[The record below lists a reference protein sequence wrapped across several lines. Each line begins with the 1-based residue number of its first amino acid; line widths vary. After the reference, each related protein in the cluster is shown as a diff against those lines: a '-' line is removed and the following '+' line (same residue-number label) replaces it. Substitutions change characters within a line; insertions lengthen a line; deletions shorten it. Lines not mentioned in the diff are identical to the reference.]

1 MTTTMTHRGVKG
13 WWQAG
18 EGEVRGSEELLT
30 ALLQVNQ
37 PLFLLEGQ
45 RVAHG
50 GTLVFAAKSP
60 KGAEPLVAF
69 APPLH
74 PSALGDEE
82 FRQVHGLRYAYVQGA
97 MANGIASEEIVE
109 ATSRA
114 GGLGFFGAAGL
125 DPGRVEKAIDRLQG
139 SLGQEPFGFNFIHS
153 PAEPD
158 LEAAIADLY
167 IRRGI
172 RRAEAAAFLGLTLP
186 LVKYRLAGI
195 HRGPDGQVVTPNQ
208 VFAKVSR
215 VEVAQKFL
223 APAPAAMLSSLVDQ
237 GFLTAEQAELAALV
251 PVAED
256 ITAEADSG
264 GHTDNRPAVCL
275 IPTMIALR
283 DQLQQQYGYV
293 RRPRVG
299 AAGGMATPYSLCA
312 AFAMGAGYVVT
323 GSVNQ
328 ACVESGSSE
337 IVRGM
342 LAQARQ
348 ADVAMAPAA
357 DMFEMG
363 VNVQVLKWGT
373 MFPVRAKKLYELY
386 RRYDSLEAL
395 PANERQ
401 VLEKDYFRGTLEQEW
416 ENTRQFFEKRDPRQN
431 ERAAREPKH
440 KMALVFRSYLGRASR
455 WANAG
460 LADRKVDYQIWCGP
474 AMGAF
479 NEWARGSLLEKV
491 ENRRAGLVAHN
502 LLLGAAVLTRVNMLR
517 QQGAVLSDRATQF
530 HPMTEE
536 QISAYLELSQ

>member
-1 MTTTMTHRGVKG
+1 MTHTGVKG

-18 EGEVRGSEELLT
+18 DQGSESDDLCE
-30 ALLQVNQ
+30 ALLRVSD
-37 PLFLLEGQ
+37 PVFLLQGQ
-45 RVAHG
+45 RVARG
-50 GTLVFAAKSP
+50 GSVTFAAQGP
-60 KGAEPLVAF
+60 EGARPLVAF
-69 APPLH
+69 APALH
-74 PSALGDEE
+74 PSALGEE
-82 FRQVHGLRYAYVQGA
+82 DFRRTHGLRYAYVQGA
-97 MANGIASEEIVE
+97 MANGIASEELVE

-125 DPGRVEKAIDRLQG
+125 DPARVEKAIDRLQG
-139 SLGQEPFGFNFIHS
+139 SLGEQPFGFNFIHS
-153 PAEPD
+153 PAEAD
-158 LEAAIADLY
+158 LEQAIADLY

-172 RRAEAAAFLGLTLP
+172 RRVEAAAFLTLTLP

-195 HRGPDGQVVTPNQ
+195 ARGADGQIVTPNQ
-208 VFAKVSR
+208 VFAKISR

-223 APAPAAMLSSLVDQ
+223 APAPANMLSALVEQ
-237 GFLTAEQAELAALV
+237 GFLTAEQAELAAQI

-283 DQLQQQYGYV
+283 DQLQQQFKYP

-312 AFAMGAGYVVT
+312 AFAMGAGFVVT

-328 ACVESGSSE
+328 ACVESGSSDV
-337 IVRGM
+337 VRGM

-395 PANERQ
+395 PAADRQ
-401 VLEKDYFRGTLEQEW
+401 MLEKDYLRTTLEQEW
-416 ENTRQFFEKRDPRQN
+416 ENTRQFFDKRDPRQN
-431 ERAAREPKH
+431 VRAEKEPKH
-440 KMALVFRSYLGRASR
+440 KMALIFRSYLGRASR
-455 WANAG
+455 WANSG
-460 LADRKVDYQIWCGP
+460 VADRKVDYQIWCGP

-479 NEWARGSLLEKV
+479 NEWAKGSALEQV
-491 ENRRAGLVAHN
+491 ENRKAGLVAHN
-502 LLLGAAVLTRVNMLR
+502 LMLGAAVLTRANCLR
-517 QQGAVLSDRATQF
+517 QQGAVLPERATQF
-530 HPMTEE
+530 LPMTAE
-536 QISAYLELSQ
+536 QISAYLGV

>member
-1 MTTTMTHRGVKG
+1 MTTTMTQTACQG
-13 WWQAG
+13 WWQAQEDG
-18 EGEVRGSEELLT
+18 KESGDLAE
-30 ALLQVNQ
+30 ALLRVNE
-37 PLFLLEGQ
+37 PVFLLEDLK
-45 RVAHG
+45 VAQG
-50 GTLVFAAKSP
+50 GAVTFGAQG
-60 KGAEPLVAF
+60 KGKKVLAF
-69 APPLH
+69 APALH
-74 PSALGDEE
+74 PSALGDQE
-82 FRQVHGLRYAYVQGA
+82 FRQIHGLKYAYVQGA
-97 MANGIASEEIVE
+97 MANGIASEELVE
-109 ATSRA
+109 ATSAA

-125 DPGRVEKAIDRLQG
+125 DPKRVEKAIDRLQA
-139 SLGQEPFGFNFIHS
+139 SLGDNPFGFNFIHS
-153 PAEPD
+153 PSEPD

-172 RRAEAAAFLGLTLP
+172 RRIEAAAFLGLTLP

-195 HRGPDGQVVTPNQ
+195 HRGPDGSIVTPNQ
-208 VFAKVSR
+208 VFAKISR
-215 VEVAQKFL
+215 VEVATKFL
-223 APAPAAMLSSLVDQ
+223 TPAPDKMLAQLVEQ
-237 GFLTAEQAELAALV
+237 GFLTPEQAELAAQI

-283 DQLQQQYGYV
+283 DQLQARFQYP

-299 AAGGMATPYSLCA
+299 AAGGFATPYSVCA
-312 AFAMGAGYVVT
+312 AFAMGAGFVVT

-328 ACVESGSSE
+328 SCVESGSSD

-386 RRYDSLEAL
+386 RRYDSLESL
-395 PANERQ
+395 PQAERQ
-401 VLEKDYFRGTLEQEW
+401 TLEKDYLRATLEQEW
-416 ENTRQFFEKRDPRQN
+416 ENTRAFFAQRDPRQN
-431 ERAAREPKH
+431 ERADKDPKH

-460 LADRKVDYQIWCGP
+460 VEDRKVDYQIWCGP

-479 NEWARGSLLEKV
+479 NEWAKGSELEKA

-502 LLLGAAVLTRVNMLR
+502 LMLGAAVLTRANYLR
-517 QQGAVLSDRATQF
+517 QQGANLPEEATTFQ
-530 HPMTEE
+530 PMTKD
-536 QISAYLELSQ
+536 QISATLGA

>member
-1 MTTTMTHRGVKG
+1 MTTTMTHTGVTG

-18 EGEVRGSEELLT
+18 DDGSESDDLCQ
-30 ALLQVNQ
+30 ALLQVKD
-37 PLFLLEGQ
+37 PVFLLAGQ
-45 RVAHG
+45 RVARG
-50 GTLVFAAKSP
+50 GSVTFAGKAP
-60 KGAEPLVAF
+60 TGARPVVAF
-69 APPLH
+69 APALH
-74 PSALGDEE
+74 PSALGEE
-82 FRQVHGLRYAYVQGA
+82 DFRTTHGLKYAYVQGA

-125 DPGRVEKAIDRLQG
+125 DPARVEKAIDRLQG
-139 SLGQEPFGFNFIHS
+139 SLGDQPFGFNFIHS
-153 PAEPD
+153 PAEAD
-158 LEAAIADLY
+158 LELAIADLY
-167 IRRGI
+167 IRKGI
-172 RRAEAAAFLGLTLP
+172 RRVEAAAFLALTLP

-195 HRGPDGQVVTPNQ
+195 QRGADGQIVTPNQ
-208 VFAKVSR
+208 VFAKISR
-215 VEVAQKFL
+215 VEVASKFL
-223 APAPAAMLSSLVDQ
+223 APAPANMLAALVDQ
-237 GFLTAEQAELAALV
+237 GFLTAEQAELAAQI

-283 DQLQQQYGYV
+283 DQLQQQYKYP

-312 AFAMGAGYVVT
+312 AFAMGAGFVVT

-328 ACVESGSSE
+328 ACLESGSSD

-395 PANERQ
+395 PAADRQ
-401 VLEKDYFRGTLEQEW
+401 MLEKDYLRSSLEQEW

-431 ERAAREPKH
+431 VRAEKEPKH
-440 KMALVFRSYLGRASR
+440 KMALIFRSYLGRASR
-455 WANAG
+455 WANSG
-460 LADRKVDYQIWCGP
+460 VPDRKVDYQIWCGP

-479 NEWARGSLLEKV
+479 NEWAKGSPLEQV
-491 ENRRAGLVAHN
+491 ENRKAGLVAHN
-502 LLLGAAVLTRVNMLR
+502 LLLGAAVLTRANTLR
-517 QQGAVLSDRATQF
+517 QQGAVLPEQATQF
-530 HPMTEE
+530 SPMTAE
-536 QISAYLELSQ
+536 QISAYLGA

>member
-1 MTTTMTHRGVKG
+1 MTTTMTHTGVKG

-18 EGEVRGSEELLT
+18 DQGIQSEDLCE

-37 PLFLLEGQ
+37 PVFLLGGQ
-45 RVAHG
+45 RVAVG
-50 GTLVFAAKSP
+50 GTVSFSSQAPAGS
-60 KGAEPLVAF
+60 EPLLAF
-69 APPLH
+69 APALH
-74 PSALGDEE
+74 PSALGEE
-82 FRQVHGLRYAYVQGA
+82 DFRTVHGLQYAYVQGA

-109 ATSRA
+109 ATSKA

-125 DPGRVEKAIDRLQG
+125 DPARVEKAIDRLQAN
-139 SLGQEPFGFNFIHS
+139 LGDRPFGFNFIHS
-153 PAEPD
+153 PAEAD
-158 LEAAIADLY
+158 LEQAIADLY

-172 RRAEAAAFLGLTLP
+172 RRVEAAAFLALTLP

-195 HRGPDGQVVTPNQ
+195 HRGADGQIITPNQ

-215 VEVAQKFL
+215 VEVASKFL
-223 APAPAAMLSSLVDQ
+223 APAPAKMLAALVEQ
-237 GFLTAEQAELAALV
+237 GFLTSEQAELAALV

-264 GHTDNRPAVCL
+264 GHTDNRPSVCL

-283 DQLQQQYGYV
+283 DQLQRQYQYP

-312 AFAMGAGYVVT
+312 AFAMGAGFVVT

-328 ACVESGSSE
+328 ACVESGSSDT
-337 IVRGM
+337 VREM

-395 PANERQ
+395 PAADRQ
-401 VLEKDYFRGTLEQEW
+401 MLEKDYLRATLEEEW
-416 ENTRQFFEKRDPRQN
+416 ENTRQFFEKRDPKQN
-431 ERAAREPKH
+431 VRAAKEPKH
-440 KMALVFRSYLGRASR
+440 KMALIFRSYLGRASR

-460 LADRKVDYQIWCGP
+460 VADRKVDYQIWCGP

-479 NEWARGSLLEKV
+479 NEWAKGSPLETV
-491 ENRRAGLVAHN
+491 ENRKAGLVAHN
-502 LLLGAAVLTRVNMLR
+502 LMLGAAVLTRANCLR
-517 QQGAVLSDRATQF
+517 QQGAVLSDQASQF
-530 HPMTEE
+530 QPMTAE
-536 QISAYLELSQ
+536 QISAYLGA